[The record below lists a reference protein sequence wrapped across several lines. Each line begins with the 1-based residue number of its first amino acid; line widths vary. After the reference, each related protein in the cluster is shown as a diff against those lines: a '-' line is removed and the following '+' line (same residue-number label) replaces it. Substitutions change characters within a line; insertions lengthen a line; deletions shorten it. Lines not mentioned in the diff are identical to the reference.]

1 MKESEQ
7 YQGVKVTLYVVL
19 AIIMLGLT
27 YIGYYYLNAR
37 LISLE
42 IYSLILAILG
52 GAFFF
57 FLQRA
62 YSIKSEEVIKK
73 LSLVPEIENLVA
85 EARDK
90 SKEVDK
96 LKRERER
103 LEHIVEISAGK
114 YYLTKRYRE
123 LETRLKSTYDEL
135 VLLKKEIA
143 DLNIGIDGTLT
154 KEKIEKI
161 EEFIRHRE
169 RGDLIVHI
177 GKKRF
182 AIPRELFDIYP
193 LGGFGLIT
201 LYISKLSEVIKKILK
216 KEKRL

>member
-7 YQGVKVTLYVVL
+7 YKGVKVTVYVLL
-19 AIIMLGLT
+19 AIIMLGLI
-27 YIGYYYLNAR
+27 YIGYYSLNAR

-62 YSIKSEEVIKK
+62 YSIKSEEVIEK
-73 LSLVPEIENLVA
+73 LSLVPEIQNLVT
-85 EARDK
+85 EAKDK
-90 SKEVDK
+90 SKEIDN
-96 LKRERER
+96 LERERER
-103 LEHIVEISAGK
+103 LEHIVEISASK
-114 YYLTKRYRE
+114 YYLNKRYRE
-123 LETRLKSTYDEL
+123 LENRLRSTYDEL
-135 VLLKKEIA
+135 ILLKKEIA
-143 DLNIGIDGTLT
+143 DLNIGIDGKLT

-161 EEFIRHRE
+161 EEFIRQRE
-169 RGDLIVHI
+169 RGDLIIHI
-177 GKKRF
+177 GKRRF

-201 LYISKLSEVIKKILK
+201 LTISKLLKGIKKILK

>member
-1 MKESEQ
+1 
-7 YQGVKVTLYVVL
+7 
-19 AIIMLGLT
+19 
-27 YIGYYYLNAR
+27 LNAR

-73 LSLVPEIENLVA
+73 LSLVPEIENLVT

-90 SKEVDK
+90 NKEVDK

-103 LEHIVEISAGK
+103 LEHIVEISAGR

-123 LETRLKSTYDEL
+123 LENRLKSTYDEL

-143 DLNIGIDGTLT
+143 DLNIGIDGSLT

-177 GKKRF
+177 GKRRF
-182 AIPRELFDIYP
+182 AIPRELFDFYP

-201 LYISKLSEVIKKILK
+201 LYISKLSEVIKKMLK